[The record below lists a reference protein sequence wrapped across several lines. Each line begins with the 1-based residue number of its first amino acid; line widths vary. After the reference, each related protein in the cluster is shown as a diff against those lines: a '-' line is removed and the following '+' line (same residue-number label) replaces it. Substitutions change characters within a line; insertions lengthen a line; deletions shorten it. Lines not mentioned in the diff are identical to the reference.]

1 MKNGIIKRAITL
13 VLCLAFALLC
23 GCTPFSGDFDLLM
36 NPPAL
41 SGELAPIG
49 EALDNGISG
58 KYTLKFPTAGD
69 NKNAV
74 NLIDLDGDE
83 VQEAVAI
90 YSTTNDNAVTMNIC
104 VVDQTD
110 GKWQVI
116 GSQSILGAGVEK
128 VIFKDLNSDGTAEI
142 IVGWNVFGTAQKT
155 LCVYSYA
162 LDSLLCLLSE
172 NYTEFITCDL
182 DDDFVNDLLI
192 INLDTVGQTANASYF
207 NISDSGITEV
217 GNCELNPNVTG
228 YFPPVLTKLTSG
240 KFCVYLESYKGA
252 GVTTEIIYFADGVL
266 KNPLYNK
273 ENPKASIT
281 DRTTI
286 ITSRDFDGDSNLEV
300 PIMTALPVEERFSVN
315 ELAYLTTWCRYDGSE
330 FIPVL
335 YSLLNYTDGYYITL
349 SEEQTKEITVVR
361 GIQNRERI
369 IYEYNYDQDRFG
381 DEIFRIRTVS
391 KAAYDS
397 GVYANDGYDK
407 LGENSDI
414 VYLIKMAQKNYKG
427 FLKEDVQKAFNIIRE
442 E

>member
-1 MKNGIIKRAITL
+1 MKKGITKRCLLLFMCL
-13 VLCLAFALLC
+13 VFLLLC

-41 SGELAPIG
+41 SGELEPIG
-49 EALDNGISG
+49 KALDRDISG
-58 KYTLKFPTAGD
+58 KYTLKFPTSGD
-69 NKNAV
+69 NKNAI
-74 NLIDLDGDE
+74 NLIDLDGDS
-83 VQEAVAI
+83 QNEAVAI
-90 YSTTNDNAVTMNIC
+90 YSTTNDSGVTMNIC
-104 VVDQTD
+104 VVDNTD
-110 GKWQVI
+110 GKWQVV
-116 GSQSILGAGVEK
+116 GTQSILGAGVEK
-128 VIFKDLNSDGTAEI
+128 VIFNDLNSDGTAEI

-162 LDSLLCLLSE
+162 LGSLLGLLSE

-192 INLDTVGQTANASYF
+192 INLDSTQQTATASYF
-207 NISDSGITEV
+207 NINENGITEV
-217 GNCELNPNVTG
+217 GNCELNPHVTG

-273 ENPKASIT
+273 ENTKSVT

-315 ELAYLTTWCRYDGSE
+315 ELAYLTTWCRFDGSE
-330 FIPVL
+330 FVPVL
-335 YSLLNYTDGYYITL
+335 YTLLNYTDGYYLTL
-349 SEEQTKEITVVR
+349 SKEQTKEITVVR
-361 GIQNRERI
+361 NVQNRERI
-369 IYEYNYDQDRFG
+369 IYEYNYENERFG
-381 DEIFRIRTVS
+381 EEIFRIRTVS
-391 KAAYDS
+391 KVAYES
-397 GVYANDGYDK
+397 GAYADGGYEK
-407 LGENSDI
+407 LGEGADI

>member
-1 MKNGIIKRAITL
+1 MKKGIIKRVLAF
-13 VLCLAFALLC
+13 VLCMLFVFLC

-41 SGELAPIG
+41 SGDMEPIG
-49 EALDNGISG
+49 KALNDGIGG
-58 KYTLKFPTAGD
+58 KYTLKFPASGD
-69 NKNAV
+69 NKNAI
-74 NLIDLDGDE
+74 NMIDLDSDG
-83 VQEAVAI
+83 QNEAVAI
-90 YSTTNDNAVTMNIC
+90 YSTVRESVVTMNVC
-104 VVDQTD
+104 VVDNQQ
-110 GKWQVI
+110 GKWEVA

-128 VIFKDLNSDGTAEI
+128 VIFKDLNSDGTNEI
-142 IVGWNVFGTAQKT
+142 IIGWNVFGTTEKT

-162 LDSLLCLLSE
+162 MGSVHCLLSE

-182 DDDFVNDLLI
+182 DNDFTNDLLI
-192 INLDTVGQTANASYF
+192 INLDSAGQTATASYF
-207 NISDSGITEV
+207 NINENGITEI

-273 ENPKASIT
+273 ESTKSIT

-315 ELAYLTTWCRYDGSE
+315 ELAYLTTWCRFDGNK
-330 FIPVL
+330 FVPTL
-335 YSLLNYTDGYYITL
+335 YTLLNYTDGYFFTL
-349 SEEQTKEITVVR
+349 NEEQTKQITVVR
-361 GIQNRERI
+361 NVQNRERI
-369 IYEYNYDQDRFG
+369 IYEYNYEENSFG
-381 DEIFRIRTVS
+381 EEIFRIRTVS
-391 KAAYDS
+391 KVAYDS
-397 GVYANDGYDK
+397 GAYVADGYEK

-414 VYLIKMAQKNYKG
+414 VYLIKFAQKDFEG
-427 FLKEDVQKAFNIIRE
+427 FSQQDIEKAFNIIRE